1 MLGCH
6 VTRHPMLLGM
16 TPTATAIPSSR
27 SILRRYSAGEW
38 FGLLARVVVAVVW
51 LVASLLKLPYLE
63 ESVLAVRGYQILPY
77 DLAVVV
83 GYLLPIAELILG
95 LLLIV
100 GLFTRPAA
108 VLSALIMIAFIIGI
122 AQAWA
127 RGLAID
133 CGCFGGGGEIALEE
147 AQAKYPWD
155 IARDVGLL
163 LLSAWLVWRPRTPF
177 SLDEKLFGPAD
188 FTDFPD
194 TDFTDTDTDTFDSDV
209 DIDVEPNPDTAKED
223 VTR

>member
-1 MLGCH
+1 
-6 VTRHPMLLGM
+6 M
-16 TPTATAIPSSR
+16 TSTATPNRRTA
-27 SILRRYSAGEW
+27 LAQRYSLPEW
-38 FGLLARVVVAVVW
+38 FGLVARVVLAVVW
-51 LVASLLKLPYLE
+51 LIASLLKLPYLE

-83 GYLLPIAELILG
+83 GYLLPIIELILG

-108 VLSALIMIAFIIGI
+108 VVSALIMIAFVIGI

-155 IARDVGLL
+155 IARDVGLFL
-163 LLSAWLVWRPRTPF
+163 LAAWLVWRPRTPF
-177 SLDEKLFGPAD
+177 SLDEKLFGVPDAVHLNADDIGTETDPA
-188 FTDFPD
+188 
-194 TDFTDTDTDTFDSDV
+194 V
-209 DIDVEPNPDTAKED
+209 KED

>member
-1 MLGCH
+1 
-6 VTRHPMLLGM
+6 MLLGM
-16 TPTATAIPSSR
+16 TPTATANPSSR
-27 SILRRYSAGEW
+27 SILGRYSAGEW
-38 FGLLARVVVAVVW
+38 FGLVARVVVAVVW

-194 TDFTDTDTDTFDSDV
+194 TDFPDTDTFDSDV

>member
-1 MLGCH
+1 
-6 VTRHPMLLGM
+6 M
-16 TPTATAIPSSR
+16 TPTATANPSSR
-27 SILRRYSAGEW
+27 SILGRYSAGEW
-38 FGLLARVVVAVVW
+38 FGLVARVVVAVVW

-194 TDFTDTDTDTFDSDV
+194 TDFPDTDTFDSDV